1 MFWSPWNTQA
11 SLNYSPSAPEGP
23 VTRTRMLE
31 WFLLFAAV
39 VQSLTHVWLF
49 MTPWSAS
56 CQASLSFTIS
66 ESLLKL
72 PSVKSVM
79 LSNGLI
85 LCYSLLLLPS
95 ICPRI
100 RSFPMSQLVA
110 LGGQSIGASA
120 LASIFSMNTQGWFPL
135 RLAEFDFL
143 AVQGTFKSLLQCHSL
158 KR

>member
-1 MFWSPWNTQA
+1 MFWSPWTTQA

-39 VQSLTHVWLF
+39 VQSLAHVWLF

-72 PSVKSVM
+72 PSIKSVM
-79 LSNGLI
+79 LSNRLI
-85 LCYSLLLLPS
+85 LCYSLFLLPS
-95 ICPRI
+95 ICSRI
-100 RSFPMSQLVA
+100 RSFPMSQLFA

-120 LASIFSMNTQGWFPL
+120 LASIFSMNIQGWFLL

-158 KR
+158 KH